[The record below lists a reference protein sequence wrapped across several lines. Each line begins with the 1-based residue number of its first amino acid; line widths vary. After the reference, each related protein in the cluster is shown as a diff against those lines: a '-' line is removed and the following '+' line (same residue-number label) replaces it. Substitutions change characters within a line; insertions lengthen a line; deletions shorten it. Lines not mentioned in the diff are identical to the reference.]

1 MSFRYRR
8 DNPSLHYFAL
18 QRSQEDY
25 YVTLSYVPDSGG
37 CKYLGIQRSDLFLDL
52 LEMWCCLMFRTLA
65 KKYLEEFLPEDIQL
79 RKETHEN
86 LNLDLP
92 LQGYSRNW
100 NKIRDILV
108 ESTDSLFQGYYLD
121 EAQKY
126 HRNTPELVKHQEL
139 GLETCKKLDGI
150 PILGSTHLRSTLLSP
165 PTSATKP
172 AERRLQLQTSK
183 EIRPNTPVSMTSK
196 TATNLPKD
204 DMSLDSGV
212 ACIEASNVDKTEQ
225 ENRKRKL
232 HEETPSKSPRP
243 RPAKKIRP
251 DSASLTGRPVN
262 RTLVFENVAEPKVY
276 DTEAPW
282 DDDSSDLDELSDA
295 MGFWT

>member
-1 MSFRYRR
+1 
-8 DNPSLHYFAL
+8 
-18 QRSQEDY
+18 
-25 YVTLSYVPDSGG
+25 
-37 CKYLGIQRSDLFLDL
+37 
-52 LEMWCCLMFRTLA
+52 
-65 KKYLEEFLPEDIQL
+65 
-79 RKETHEN
+79 
-86 LNLDLP
+86 
-92 LQGYSRNW
+92 
-100 NKIRDILV
+100 LV
-108 ESTDSLFQGYYLD
+108 ESTDPLFQGYYLD

-126 HRNTPELVKHQEL
+126 HRYTPELIKHQKL
-139 GLETCKKLDGI
+139 GLETCKKLDGT
-150 PILGSTHLRSTLLSP
+150 PILGSTHLRSTLPST

-172 AERRLQLQTSK
+172 AERRLQLQASK

-251 DSASLTGRPVN
+251 DSASSTGRPVN
-262 RTLVFENVAEPKVY
+262 RTLVFENVAEPQEY